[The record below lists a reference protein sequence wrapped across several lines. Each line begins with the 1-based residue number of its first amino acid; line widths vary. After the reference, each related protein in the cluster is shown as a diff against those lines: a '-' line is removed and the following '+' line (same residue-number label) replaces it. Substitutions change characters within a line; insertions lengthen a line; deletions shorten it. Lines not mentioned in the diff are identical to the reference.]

1 MDEIAVK
8 LEGLE
13 ADIKNKS
20 YLNDLKKNKDWGGAD
35 VVIAPKMTESLDR
48 WIDSQP
54 EVITGLDYKDYG
66 IIENRRR
73 LVITKYSK
81 ELSWLIYELR
91 DIFSKYIDWSTKYE
105 FYGVIA
111 HQAQYKISTDKDCA
125 CEELLMFV
133 VREAAWKYMMVN
145 EEVFKGF
152 S

>member
-1 MDEIAVK
+1 MINVTEK
-8 LEGLE
+8 LQNLE
-13 ADIKNKS
+13 QKINSKS
-20 YLNDLKKNKDWGGAD
+20 YIDDLKTIKDWGGAD
-35 VVIAPKMTESLDR
+35 VVVASKKTESLDR

-91 DIFSKYIDWSTKYE
+91 DIFSRYIDWSTKYE
-105 FYGVIA
+105 FYGLIA